1 MFVVLFYQV
10 FIFNNWV
17 FFVLGNMIYLIAYHH
32 SFAATFCAGSYNN
45 ISLFTI
51 TILGLAV
58 GMAVEVPYA
67 EKPELSV
74 SNVLSLMCATDQNV
88 TYVVSRPSA
97 ISHPLLP
104 K

>member
-45 ISLFTI
+45 ISLFLT
-51 TILGLAV
+51 
-58 GMAVEVPYA
+58 
-67 EKPELSV
+67 
-74 SNVLSLMCATDQNV
+74 
-88 TYVVSRPSA
+88 
-97 ISHPLLP
+97 
-104 K
+104 